1 MTETQKKKSTLV
13 LTLILGMLAA
23 IAPLSTDMYLPALPF
38 MQNEFSASTSLIQL
52 TLTTSMVGMAL
63 GQIFAGPISDM
74 KGRKIPLLT
83 GLAIFTLAS
92 IVCAFATSIYIFL
105 TFRFIQGL
113 SGAAGIVIARAI
125 ARDFYK
131 GYALT
136 KFFSMLMLVNGLA
149 PILSPIIGGQI
160 LIFSSWRA
168 IFVLLMLI
176 GILLTGSVFFFT
188 KESLAVEDRLPGGLK
203 SSLHSFNV
211 LLKNRYFLGHCLM
224 QCSTFAAFF
233 AYISGSPFVFQNVYG
248 VSAQTFSG
256 IFALNG
262 IGLMLGGIIAGRL
275 AGRIADTSILR
286 YGILQACVGSAI
298 LLVCLLLHA
307 SLPIILFILFLT
319 ISMLS
324 IIASSSF
331 SLAMQSQGKAAGS
344 AAALIGFFS
353 AISGGIMAPLVG
365 IAGSHNAIPMGVI
378 MLLGYLGAAVFFYRM
393 ILPTHKK

>member
-13 LTLILGMLAA
+13 LTLILGMRAA

-378 MLLGYLGAAVFFYRM
+378 MLLGYLGATVFFYRM

>member
-1 MTETQKKKSTLV
+1 MTETQKKKGTLV

-74 KGRKIPLLT
+74 KGRKLPLLT
-83 GLAIFTLAS
+83 GLTIFTLAS

-365 IAGSHNAIPMGVI
+365 IAGSHNAIPMGII

-393 ILPTHKK
+393 ILPAHKK

>member
-1 MTETQKKKSTLV
+1 MTETQKKKGTLI
-13 LTLILGMLAA
+13 LTIILGMLAA

-38 MQNEFSASTSLIQL
+38 MQDELSTSTSLIQL
-52 TLTTSMVGMAL
+52 TLTASMAGMAI

-92 IVCAFATSIYIFL
+92 IICAFATSIYIFL

-125 ARDFYK
+125 ARDLYK
-131 GYALT
+131 GYELT

-160 LIFSSWRA
+160 LIFFSWRA

-176 GILLTGSVFFFT
+176 GILLASSVFFCT
-188 KESLAVEDRLPGGLK
+188 KESLAFEDRLPGGLK
-203 SSLHSFNV
+203 SSLHSFNI

-224 QCSTFAAFF
+224 QCFAFAAFF
-233 AYISGSPFVFQNVYG
+233 AYISGSPFVFQNIYG
-248 VSAQTFSG
+248 VSAQAFSG

-262 IGLMLGGIIAGRL
+262 IGLMLGGVIAGRL
-275 AGRIADTSILR
+275 AGRVADTSILR
-286 YGILQACVGSAI
+286 HGILQACVGSAI

-307 SLPIILFILFLT
+307 NLPIILFVLFFT

-324 IIASSSF
+324 VIASSSF
-331 SLAMQSQGKAAGS
+331 SLAMQSQGRAAGS
-344 AAALIGFFS
+344 ASALIGFFS
-353 AISGGIMAPLVG
+353 TISGGIMAPLVG
-365 IAGSHNAIPMGVI
+365 IAGSHNAIPMGII
-378 MLLGYLGAAVFFYRM
+378 MLLGNLGAAIFFYRM

>member
-1 MTETQKKKSTLV
+1 MTETQKKKGTLV

-83 GLAIFTLAS
+83 GLVIFTLAS

-393 ILPTHKK
+393 ILPTHKQ

>member
-1 MTETQKKKSTLV
+1 MTETQKKKGTLV

-378 MLLGYLGAAVFFYRM
+378 MLLGYLGATVFFYRM

>member
-83 GLAIFTLAS
+83 GLVIFTLAS

-378 MLLGYLGAAVFFYRM
+378 MLLGYLGATVFFYRM

>member
-1 MTETQKKKSTLV
+1 MTETQKKKGTLV

-83 GLAIFTLAS
+83 GLVIFTLAS

-378 MLLGYLGAAVFFYRM
+378 MLLGYLGATVFFYRM